1 MEKGYLAIVLHAH
14 LPFVRHPEYEESIE
28 ENWLFEA
35 MTEVYIPL
43 LLTLDSLVEEGI
55 DYRLT
60 FSLTPTLASMLLD
73 PFLQSRY
80 LNRIGRLIELA
91 EKEMERTKSQ
101 PEFHALACMY
111 HRRFHLART
120 AFVERYKRNLVQAFK
135 KLQDL
140 GKIEIIASAA
150 THGYLPLL
158 SVNPSAVKTQI
169 RIGVEHYRTAF
180 LRDPKGFWLPEC
192 GYYPGVDDLLGEQ
205 GIRFTILETHGITH
219 ADPRPKYGVHAP
231 ILCPS
236 RVAVFGRDPESSK
249 QVWSS
254 VEGYPGD
261 YDYREFYRDIAYD
274 LPIEHLTPYMHRDG
288 IRTDTGIK
296 YYRVTGKT
304 DEKQLYVPE
313 WAERKAE
320 IHAGNFMFNCE
331 KRIEYLASVMGRK
344 PIIVAPYDA
353 ELFGHWWYEGPV
365 WLGHLIRKIAREQET
380 LRLITLSEYLE
391 KYPINQMAT
400 PGASSWGHK
409 GFSEVWLNG
418 KNDWI
423 YRHLHRAAE
432 RIEKVEKRHPR
443 ARSLLARAFRQAR
456 REFLLAQ
463 ASDWAFM
470 INSEYASR
478 RVTTHLLRFNRLC
491 DQIDRNEIDDDWL
504 SVLENHDNI
513 FSASILSRA

>member
-14 LPFVRHPEYEESIE
+14 LPFVRHPEHEESIE

-158 SVNPSAVKTQI
+158 SINPSAVQTQI
-169 RIGVEHYRTAF
+169 RLGVEHYHTVF
-180 LRDPKGFWLPEC
+180 LRKPKGFWLPEC
-192 GYYPGVDDLLGEQ
+192 GYYPGVDELLGEQ

-219 ADPRPKYGVHAP
+219 ADPIPKYGVHAP

-236 RVAVFGRDPESSK
+236 GVAVFGRDPESSK

-254 VEGYPGD
+254 AEGYPGD
-261 YDYREFYRDIAYD
+261 HDYREFT
-274 LPIEHLTPYMHRDG
+274 ETS
-288 IRTDTGIK
+288 RTIS
-296 YYRVTGKT
+296 
-304 DEKQLYVPE
+304 
-313 WAERKAE
+313 
-320 IHAGNFMFNCE
+320 H
-331 KRIEYLASVMGRK
+331 
-344 PIIVAPYDA
+344 
-353 ELFGHWWYEGPV
+353 
-365 WLGHLIRKIAREQET
+365 
-380 LRLITLSEYLE
+380 
-391 KYPINQMAT
+391 
-400 PGASSWGHK
+400 
-409 GFSEVWLNG
+409 
-418 KNDWI
+418 
-423 YRHLHRAAE
+423 
-432 RIEKVEKRHPR
+432 
-443 ARSLLARAFRQAR
+443 
-456 REFLLAQ
+456 
-463 ASDWAFM
+463 
-470 INSEYASR
+470 
-478 RVTTHLLRFNRLC
+478 
-491 DQIDRNEIDDDWL
+491 
-504 SVLENHDNI
+504 
-513 FSASILSRA
+513 